1 MPANLAALPPAS
13 LPPAPRAETAAP
25 SDALA
30 SDALVAGA
38 LVAGALD
45 HLMRYALTGCDRSAR
60 HAAYLLERLAEQ
72 PGVCADLRGTCG
84 RMSEALAAP
93 DFAAAWRRSH

>member
-1 MPANLAALPPAS
+1 MPANLAALPPT
-13 LPPAPRAETAAP
+13 PRADAAAP

-30 SDALVAGA
+30 SGA

-72 PGVCADLRGTCG
+72 PGVCDDMRGTCG